1 VRTVHGDCDRAR
13 QWASIELDEELSAF
27 EGVLLHAHLAGC
39 GSCREFHAGIG
50 DFAAALRS
58 APEEQFE
65 GVQLGRMRRRV
76 RLRLA
81 PAVAAMAVLA
91 VGLGS
96 ISASSQLGFDSGTTT
111 PPAAASVDVSSQDA
125 MNLHTLRAL
134 ERMDIAK
141 SPARTSR
148 SGGGPFVQER

>member
-1 VRTVHGDCDRAR
+1 MRTVHGDCDRAR
-13 QWASIELDEELSAF
+13 QWASIELDGELSAF

-111 PPAAASVDVSSQDA
+111 PPAAVSVDVSSQDA

>member
-13 QWASIELDEELSAF
+13 QWASIELDGELSTF

-39 GSCREFHAGIG
+39 ASCREFHSGIG
-50 DFAAALRS
+50 DFAAALRG
-58 APEEQFE
+58 APDEQFE

-76 RLRLA
+76 SLRLA

-96 ISASSQLGFDSGTTT
+96 ISASSHLGFGSGTAT

-125 MNLHTLRAL
+125 MNLHTLRTL
-134 ERMDIAK
+134 ERMDIVK
-141 SPARTSR
+141 SPTRTRR

>member
-13 QWASIELDEELSAF
+13 QWASIELDGELSAF

-111 PPAAASVDVSSQDA
+111 PPAAVSVDVSSQDA

>member
-1 VRTVHGDCDRAR
+1 MRAVHGDCDRAR
-13 QWASIELDEELSAF
+13 QWASIELDGELSAF
-27 EGVLLHAHLAGC
+27 ESVLLRAHVAGC
-39 GSCREFHAGIG
+39 ASCRKFHAGIG
-50 DFAAALRS
+50 DFTTALRS
-58 APEEQFE
+58 APDERFE
-65 GVQLGRMRRRV
+65 GVQLGRLRGRV

-96 ISASSQLGFDSGTTT
+96 ISASSQLGFGRGTAT

-125 MNLHTLRAL
+125 MNLHTLLAL